1 MAAALQSQTWF
12 AVSTASTSPADSND
26 GRFRTLQQYT
36 GYTDHYYS
44 GSICVGTAADA
55 VMSTQRLTAQTVHTQ
70 RMQRRQRV
78 RDTEVNIN
86 RGIHPAT
93 HTWHE
98 ASDALADTSD
108 SSDTHAQS
116 EVSMTTQRAT
126 ARRQLQGRHD
136 IDSQP

>member
-1 MAAALQSQTWF
+1 
-12 AVSTASTSPADSND
+12 
-26 GRFRTLQQYT
+26 
-36 GYTDHYYS
+36 
-44 GSICVGTAADA
+44 
-55 VMSTQRLTAQTVHTQ
+55 MSTQRLTAQTVHTQ

-93 HTWHE
+93 HTRHD